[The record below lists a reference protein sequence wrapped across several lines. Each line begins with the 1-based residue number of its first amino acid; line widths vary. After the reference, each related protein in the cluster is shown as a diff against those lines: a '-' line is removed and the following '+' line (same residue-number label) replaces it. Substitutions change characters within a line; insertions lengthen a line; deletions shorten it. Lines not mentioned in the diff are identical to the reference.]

1 MRNNAWH
8 DLERQEGPLRA
19 ALFEFFFALGAA
31 VLFLLLDNLNVAI
44 ACVAIAFVAVPIKY
58 MMRRK

>member
-1 MRNNAWH
+1 M
-8 DLERQEGPLRA
+8 RA